1 MWRKRIRNC
10 YTSVG
15 SLTNTHNLANAA
27 AALMKRGTSDNTVKT
42 YIDYIEDAF
51 LMHHAKRYD
60 IKGKKYFGYP
70 QKYYAMDLGLR
81 NAKLNF
87 RQQDAGHL
95 MENVIFNE
103 LVRRGYSTDVGMVPI
118 NSITDGKKV
127 TSQHEIDF
135 IVNTGVSKIYIQSAW
150 NLDSDEKL
158 RQEKLSLMHTGDFFR
173 KIVVTGGNERL
184 WTDDDGIAYIGI
196 IPFLLE
202 DIL

>member
-127 TSQHEIDF
+127 TSQHEITSSS
-135 IVNTGVSKIYIQSAW
+135 IPVSAKSISSRPGTSILMKS
-150 NLDSDEKL
+150 SD
-158 RQEKLSLMHTGDFFR
+158 R
-173 KIVVTGGNERL
+173 KNCRSCTPETSSERL
-184 WTDDDGIAYIGI
+184 W
-196 IPFLLE
+196 
-202 DIL
+202 